1 MFLPV
6 DRPEAAGGFRCCPFI
21 CQKLSSLLL
30 RPANLLNAM
39 RNCCLVL
46 AVLMLPVVHAADSVP
61 LAIGLTADEQAYVE
75 RVGSI
80 RMCVDPDWTPF
91 EHINPQGRHEG
102 IAADL
107 VQLVASR
114 VGLDIELYPVKT
126 WEESLAASQ
135 GKHCQIMSFLNQTP
149 ARDQWLIFTQP
160 IFSDANIIV
169 TREEHPFIGDLAGIK
184 GESVAL
190 PRGTMVEERVRRDYP
205 GLRVILTNS
214 EDESVSLVSAHQAD
228 MTIRSLMV
236 AAYSIKKEG
245 LFNLKIAGQI
255 PEYTNRLRIGVL
267 KDEPVLRNILDKAVG
282 SISPQE
288 REEISNRHVAIHV
301 QPKPDYLTIWK
312 IVAGATLLLLIAIY
326 WNRKLSTLNRELVR
340 LSVTDRLTGLF
351 NRSKLDETFDIEIQ
365 RALRFGHTFSVIML
379 DIDYFKLVNDQFG
392 HQVGDQVLVEVAR
405 LLAARRRETDI
416 LGRWGGEEFMLI
428 CPHTDADGAAI
439 LAETLRQAFV
449 AGSFVQGLQLTASFG
464 VSAFQSGDKATDI
477 VARADAALYRAK
489 HLGRNRVEVQ

>member
-1 MFLPV
+1 
-6 DRPEAAGGFRCCPFI
+6 
-21 CQKLSSLLL
+21 
-30 RPANLLNAM
+30 M

-46 AVLMLPVVHAADSVP
+46 AVLMLPVVHAADSAP

-255 PEYTNRLRIGVL
+255 PEYTNRLRVGVL

>member
-1 MFLPV
+1 M
-6 DRPEAAGGFRCCPFI
+6 
-21 CQKLSSLLL
+21 LL

-46 AVLMLPVVHAADSVP
+46 AVLMLPVVHAADSAP

-255 PEYTNRLRIGVL
+255 PEYTNRLRVGVL

>member
-1 MFLPV
+1 
-6 DRPEAAGGFRCCPFI
+6 
-21 CQKLSSLLL
+21 
-30 RPANLLNAM
+30 M

-46 AVLMLPVVHAADSVP
+46 AVLVLPVVHAADGAP
-61 LAIGLTADEQAYVE
+61 LAIGLTPDEQAYVE

-80 RMCVDPDWTPF
+80 RMCVDPDWVPF

-135 GKHCQIMSFLNQTP
+135 GKRCQIMSFLNQTP
-149 ARDQWLIFTQP
+149 VRDKWLIFTQP
-160 IFSDANIIV
+160 IFSDPNIIV
-169 TREEHPFIGDLAGIK
+169 TREEHPFVGDLAGFK

-214 EDESVSLVSAHQAD
+214 EDESVALVSARQAD

-301 QPKPDYLTIWK
+301 QPKPDYRTIWK

-326 WNRKLSTLNRELVR
+326 WNRKLSTLNRELAR

-379 DIDYFKLVNDQFG
+379 DIDHFKLVNDQLG
-392 HQVGDQVLVEVAR
+392 HQIGDQVLVEVAR

-428 CPHTDADGAAI
+428 CPHTDADGAGI
-439 LAETLRQAFV
+439 LAENLRQAFV

-464 VSAFQSGDKATDI
+464 VSAFRSGDKATDI

>member
-1 MFLPV
+1 
-6 DRPEAAGGFRCCPFI
+6 
-21 CQKLSSLLL
+21 
-30 RPANLLNAM
+30 
-39 RNCCLVL
+39 
-46 AVLMLPVVHAADSVP
+46 
-61 LAIGLTADEQAYVE
+61 
-75 RVGSI
+75 
-80 RMCVDPDWTPF
+80 MCVDPDWIPF
-91 EHINPQGRHEG
+91 ERINQQGRHEG

-114 VGLDIELYPVKT
+114 VGLKVELYPVKT

-149 ARDQWLIFTQP
+149 ARDKWLIFTQP
-160 IFSDANIIV
+160 IFSDPNIIV

-190 PRGTMVEERVRRDYP
+190 PRSTMVEERVRRDYP

-214 EDESVSLVSAHQAD
+214 EDESIALVSTRQAD

-267 KDEPVLRNILDKAVG
+267 KDEPVLRDILDKGVG

-288 REEISNRHVAIHV
+288 REEISNRHVAIRV
-301 QPKPDYLTIWK
+301 QPKPDYRTIWE
-312 IVAGATLLLLIAIY
+312 IVAGAACLLLVAIY

-351 NRSKLDETFDIEIQ
+351 NRSKLDQTFDVEIH
-365 RALRFGHTFSVIML
+365 RALRFGHPFSVIML
-379 DIDYFKLVNDQFG
+379 DIDHFKQVNDQHG
-392 HQVGDQVLVEVAR
+392 HQVGDQVLVDVAR

-428 CPHTDADGAAI
+428 CPHTDVSGACI
-439 LAETLRQAFV
+439 LAESLRQAFV
-449 AGSFVQGLQLTASFG
+449 ANSFAKDLQLTASFG
-464 VSAFQSGDKATDI
+464 VSAFLSGDKATDI
-477 VARADAALYRAK
+477 VGRADAALYRAK

>member
-1 MFLPV
+1 
-6 DRPEAAGGFRCCPFI
+6 
-21 CQKLSSLLL
+21 
-30 RPANLLNAM
+30 M